1 MSGYSLEDRQNE
13 NQNYKHFSGK
23 IGIFYL
29 KKNIFHAI
37 FRIQNSNFSY
47 SNGMKCLFLLQ
58 FFLSLLNRFF
68 ACPKIQIQKIDIL
81 G

>member
-29 KKNIFHAI
+29 KNIFHAI
-37 FRIQNSNFSY
+37 FRIQNRNFSY
-47 SNGMKCLFLLQ
+47 SNGMKCLFLMQ
-58 FFLSLLNRFF
+58 FLMSHLKLATRFYLSKN
-68 ACPKIQIQKIDIL
+68 PNSEN
-81 G
+81 

>member
-29 KKNIFHAI
+29 KNIFHAI

-58 FFLSLLNRFF
+58 FFAIKDV